1 MISLRSR
8 PIIGVKILL
17 LHLKLDE
24 KVLQLNDKTFEIFIP
39 KEKIQAEISAL
50 AARLEQDYAGKEIV
64 FIAVLNGAFMFAA
77 DLMKYFRASCEITF
91 VKVSSYQGMHSSGR
105 VDEVIGLTT
114 SIKDKHVVI
123 VEDIVDTGITME
135 KLFTLLSVEK
145 PASLEIATLLFKP
158 DAFKGTHTPTYIGF
172 SIPNKFVVGYGLDY
186 NELGRNTEHI
196 YQLKGEGSH

>member
-1 MISLRSR
+1 M
-8 PIIGVKILL
+8 
-17 LHLKLDE
+17 HLKLDE

-50 AARLEQDYAGKEIV
+50 AAQLERDYAGKEIV

-77 DLMKYFRASCEITF
+77 DLMKYFTASCEITF

-123 VEDIVDTGITME
+123 IEDIVDTGITME

-158 DAFKGTHTPTYIGF
+158 EAFKGTHTPTYIGF

-196 YQLKGEGSH
+196 YQLKGEESH